1 MADTPIVIG
10 MPVYPGFDLLDIA
23 GPWEMFKWAGYTI
36 ELVTEKPG
44 LIPCNPPDQGL
55 PVTLSVTTDFA
66 HASKWDVMWVPG
78 GAPVALNT
86 IRPRPS
92 SNWKG
97 DPVFLEFL
105 VKKSQEV
112 KYVCSVCEGAILL
125 AAAGLLD
132 GYTITT
138 HWAFMP
144 CFKKYYPQV
153 DLAPDYPRSWLDR
166 NRLTGG
172 GISSG
177 LDESLEL
184 ITLLS
189 GMAKAQAVQQD
200 TQYYP
205 APQVR
210 SSIPTAKTCPL
221 DEPYAQPK
229 PPAS

>member
-1 MADTPIVIG
+1 MADNPIVIG
-10 MPVYPGFDLLDIA
+10 MPVYQGFDLLDIA

-44 LIPCNPPDQGL
+44 LIACNPPDQGPTVEL
-55 PVTLSVTTDFA
+55 NVTTDFD
-66 HASKWDVMWVPG
+66 HARKWDVMWVPG
-78 GAPVALNT
+78 GTPLALNT
-86 IRPRPS
+86 IRPIPS
-92 SNWKG
+92 NHWTG
-97 DPVFLEFL
+97 DPTFLAFL

-112 KYVCSVCEGAILL
+112 KYICSVCEGAILL

-138 HWAFMP
+138 HWAFIS
-144 CFKKYYPQV
+144 CFKKHYKQV
-153 DLAPDYPRSWLDR
+153 RLADGFPRSFLDR

-184 ITLLS
+184 IKLLS
-189 GMAKAQAVQQD
+189 GVEQAQEVQKN

-205 APQVR
+205 APNVQSV
-210 SSIPTAKTCPL
+210 IKPTDYCPL
-221 DEPYAQPK
+221 DDPKAQPK
-229 PPAS
+229 HLVS